1 MDIYIQIQNR
11 IATLVEPVTIIC
23 GNNDY
28 VINFSFDREWE
39 KYPVKTLRIAKKNST
54 SQTVEEILFVGNSV
68 LLPTLYNVDEISVEV
83 FAGDLR
89 TSTKVKINCLNNNSF
104 VHDYPNKD
112 IYEQLLEYL
121 KGKKAGMDYVVNG
134 DLLMSRA
141 ATGSVNNAALYIPPD
156 CPFDIR
162 DTNYYI
168 GSIKSWGYYSGGGG
182 VYNFTK
188 TTDEYAVGMIVYI
201 NAGYTTT
208 LLMSPIQTAVQ
219 YTYNSGSIEFEYDGK
234 TWYKSTAQYATG
246 ADARGSA
253 WGLPI
258 WPDTVGWENDTFIND
273 DIIAILHSIGVANK

>member
-28 VINFSFDREWE
+28 VINFSFDSEWK

-54 SQTVEEILFVGNSV
+54 SQTIEEILFVGNSV
-68 LLPTLYNVDEISVEV
+68 SLPALYNVDEISVEV
-83 FAGDLR
+83 FVGDLR

-121 KGKKAGMDYVVNG
+121 KGKKTGMDYVVNG
-134 DLLMSRA
+134 DVLMNL
-141 ATGSVNNAALYIPPD
+141 ATVGSVNNAAFRIPPD

-162 DTNYYI
+162 DITYYI
-168 GSIKSWGYYSGGGG
+168 DSIKSWSYGLG
-182 VYNFTK
+182 YNFTK

-201 NAGYTTT
+201 SAGYTTT

-219 YTYNSGSIEFEYDGK
+219 YTSNTGSVEFEYNGK
-234 TWYKSTAQYATG
+234 TWFKSTAQYAVG
-246 ADARGSA
+246 ADTRESS

-258 WPDTVGWENDTFIND
+258 WPDTVEWENNTFVNE
-273 DIIAILHSIGVANK
+273 DIIAILQSIGVTNR